1 MPATEYFRRDG
12 QPLPREQAL
21 DRNGIIR
28 DGVVARTRMTMRDSA
43 NRFTDGRSF
52 WDANRASLLVTDA
65 AALGGTKG
73 NQPGFRVA
81 DAPINA
87 QDRAAAY
94 RAYEDDLTNA
104 WKGNVGSSR
113 GTPPPGAYPYSA
125 AAEGT
130 ACTINGR
137 PGRLTKA
144 GEGLVCEPT
153 TKDARTSDQGTMTCP
168 DCGGNGIQAGHAC
181 PRCGGTGEVDT
192 DNDEEEYE
200 DRRQVDSGKGITA
213 GSGGHMT
220 LDQMR
225 ASHQQNMDRIYAD
238 HERELREAWRGK

>member
-1 MPATEYFRRDG
+1 MPGTEYFRRDG
-12 QPLPREQAL
+12 QPLSREQAL

-28 DGVVARTRMTMRDSA
+28 DGVIARTRMQMRDSA

-87 QDRAAAY
+87 QDRADAY
-94 RAYEDDLTNA
+94 RDYEDDLVNA
-104 WKGNVGSSR
+104 WKGSA
-113 GTPPPGAYPYSA
+113 PPGAYPYTA

-130 ACTINGR
+130 SCTVNGR
-137 PGRLTKA
+137 PGHLVRN
-144 GEGLVCEPT
+144 GNWLVCEPST
-153 TKDARTSDQGTMTCP
+153 SGDDVTSD
-168 DCGGNGIQAGHAC
+168 
-181 PRCGGTGEVDT
+181 RRSVD
-192 DNDEEEYE
+192 
-200 DRRQVDSGKGITA
+200 R
-213 GSGGHMT
+213 MT

-225 ASHQQNMDRIYAD
+225 ASHQQNMDKIYNQIT
-238 HERELREAWRGK
+238 HELENAWRGK